1 MIAIQIFTII
11 VFFIGVIVGSYSVYV
26 IIQIKK
32 TQKEIKKDFTR
43 LLYLKGWYKKISEDS
58 YGKDIINEKEKEFL
72 KFNNL

>member
-11 VFFIGVIVGSYSVYV
+11 VFFIGVIVGSYSVYA

-43 LLYLKGWYKKISEDS
+43 LLYLKEWYKKISEDN

>member
-11 VFFIGVIVGSYSVYV
+11 VFFIGVIVGSYSVYA

-43 LLYLKGWYKKISEDS
+43 LLYLKEWYKKISEDN

-72 KFNNL
+72 KSNNL